1 MVVVSLLSLTF
12 GLGGYTDRNG
22 FELIGGLLV
31 MFWGLP
37 LIGLVT
43 AFHFLDR
50 RYGPY
55 ARCPIASI
63 GLFPLLLVIFF
74 GGQGDQIFIR
84 VIILSGLTWS
94 AAWLTT
100 SHFFARVPRKEIM
113 EVS

>member
-1 MVVVSLLSLTF
+1 
-12 GLGGYTDRNG
+12 
-22 FELIGGLLV
+22 
-31 MFWGLP
+31 
-37 LIGLVT
+37 
-43 AFHFLDR
+43 
-50 RYGPY
+50 
-55 ARCPIASI
+55 
-63 GLFPLLLVIFF
+63 LLLVIFF